1 MIDLLEKGGTDID
14 IVISDLHLPDG
25 IGLEILQKLR
35 ATKLLAGKPFLVMS
49 TESQQDVIISAFEA
63 GATNYIVKPYK
74 TKDLLD
80 KLQFCW
86 DRRVEEKKRGGLFS
100 KFFK

>member
-25 IGLEILQKLR
+25 IGLEILRKLR

-49 TESQQDVIISAFEA
+49 TKSQQDVIISAFEA
-63 GATNYIVKPYK
+63 DATNYIVKPYK
-74 TKDLLD
+74 TKDLLE

-86 DRRVEEKKRGGLFS
+86 DRRVEEKKRGGLLS